1 MKSTLIVIAGGI
13 ASISAVSAAYL
24 YVQLRRMRRA
34 DFIRDY
40 AWPPGLLDKLQA
52 RRHGFRRKESALVA
66 EGLRQFF
73 LAYLNSGKR
82 YVAMPSQVADDLWH
96 EFILYTRAYDAFCAK
111 AFGGF
116 LHHTPALALS
126 PLKRQSNEGLRRVWW
141 QCCKEENINPAR
153 PSRLPLL
160 FALDAKLRIADGF
173 HYTADCAAQRVN
185 AGGAASG
192 HCGGDFCD
200 VAIDGSTAG
209 FGDGAGD
216 GQAGHGG
223 ADAGGDGGG
232 DGGSCGGGCGGGD

>member
-1 MKSTLIVIAGGI
+1 MATSVIVIAGLVTA
-13 ASISAVSAAYL
+13 ASALSAAYL
-24 YVQLRRMRRA
+24 YIQLRRMRRA

-52 RRHGFRRKESALVA
+52 KRGFRRKESALVA

-96 EFILYTRAYDAFCAK
+96 EFILYTRSYDQFCAQ

-126 PLKRQSNEGLRRVWW
+126 PAARQSNTGLRRVWW
-141 QCCKEENINPAR
+141 QCCKEENINPAK

-160 FALDAKLRIADGF
+160 FALDAKLKIANGF
-173 HYTADCAAQRVN
+173 HYTADCAARRVGM
-185 AGGAASG
+185 AGGAAG
-192 HCGGDFCD
+192 HCGGDFSD
-200 VAIDGSTAG
+200 SSIDGSTSG

-216 GQAGHGG
+216 SGGSGESGG
-223 ADAGGDGGG
+223 ADSGG